1 MLQWLGISR
10 SLASRAPASETS
22 NDVAICRS
30 RRSRCRSTVSRVGL

>member
-10 SLASRAPASETS
+10 SLASSAASKEMAD
-22 NDVAICRS
+22 DVAICLS